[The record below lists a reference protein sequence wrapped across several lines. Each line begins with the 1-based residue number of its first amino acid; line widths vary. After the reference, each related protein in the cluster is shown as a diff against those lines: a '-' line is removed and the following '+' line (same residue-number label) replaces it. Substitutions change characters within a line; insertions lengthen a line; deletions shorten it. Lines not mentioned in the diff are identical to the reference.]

1 MKKHQENRWSSRN
14 VPCTLQFAGKFAL
27 YLGRFERS
35 RIVCVYDILYMYIYI
50 YIYIIEMLGEG
61 PPATKTWVVQDR
73 SPLGLD
79 MQRACK
85 QIEGWTYTFSKGT
98 SIRC

>member
-1 MKKHQENRWSSRN
+1 MFLVPYNLLGSL
-14 VPCTLQFAGKFAL
+14 PCTLVDSSVLAL
-27 YLGRFERS
+27 
-35 RIVCVYDILYMYIYI
+35 CVYMIYCICIYI